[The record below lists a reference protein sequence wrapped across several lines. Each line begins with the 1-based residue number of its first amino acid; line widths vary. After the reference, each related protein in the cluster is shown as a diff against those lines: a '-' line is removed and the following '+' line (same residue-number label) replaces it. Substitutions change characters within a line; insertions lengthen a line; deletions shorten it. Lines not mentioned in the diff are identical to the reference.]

1 MRVTMRIA
9 GLAVAMLANAC
20 AVQIATEQ
28 PSDQPQFS
36 DRKSLA
42 EADTVFPARYKAET
56 LAFLRSYL
64 NDPSQIRDAAI
75 SQPVVR
81 PVANVGPRYVA
92 CVRFNA
98 RKSDGGYAGSRDHFV
113 VFFGGKLDRLAPT
126 REDCRDAAYQPF
138 PELERLT
145 R

>member
-9 GLAVAMLANAC
+9 GLALAMLVNAC
-20 AVQIATEQ
+20 AVQIASE
-28 PSDQPQFS
+28 PPDQPAFS
-36 DRKSLA
+36 DRRLTTA
-42 EADTVFPARYKAET
+42 ADNPFPADYKAET

-64 NDPSQIRDAAI
+64 NDPSRIREAFI
-75 SQPVVR
+75 SAPAVR
-81 PVANVGPRYVA
+81 PVTGVGMRYVA

-98 RKSDGGYAGSRDHFV
+98 RKGDGSYAGGRDHFV

-138 PELERLT
+138 PELERLA

>member
-1 MRVTMRIA
+1 MRGA
-9 GLAVAMLANAC
+9 GLAVAVLLGGC

-28 PSDQPQFS
+28 PADQPQFS
-36 DRKSLA
+36 DRRFTT
-42 EADTVFPARYKAET
+42 EADNPFPANYKPEM

-64 NDPSQIRDAAI
+64 NDPSRIREAFI
-75 SQPVVR
+75 STPTVR
-81 PVANVGPRYVA
+81 PVANVGLRYVA

-98 RKSDGGYAGSRDHFV
+98 RKSDGSYAGGRDHFV
-113 VFFGGKLDRLAPT
+113 VFFGGKHDRLAPT

>member
-1 MRVTMRIA
+1 MRIA
-9 GLAVAMLANAC
+9 ALAVAMLANAC
-20 AVQIATEQ
+20 AVQLATEQ
-28 PSDQPQFS
+28 PPDQPQFS
-36 DRKSLA
+36 DRRLTT
-42 EADTVFPARYKAET
+42 EADNPFPANYKPET

-64 NDPSQIRDAAI
+64 NDPSRIRDAFI
-75 SQPVVR
+75 STPTVR
-81 PVANVGPRYVA
+81 PVANVGLRYVA

-98 RKSDGGYAGSRDHFV
+98 RRSDGSYAGSRDHFA